1 MANQNET
8 NNETKYR
15 CTQAELYA
23 ICELG
28 WNLLKP
34 IDVQTQVELTYPEY
48 TIAYID
54 GKLIAIEKA
63 ENLPDFQ
70 MRDLPK
76 ETAHILLKQAA
87 LPAIANWRLLA
98 RYITRSLQT
107 NKDLIKPNIEA
118 AGEQYL
124 EAASRENPNWEDAKR
139 LLHDGQKY
147 ITDHAAGL
155 TGFMPVNFPADFDTT
170 RTAFNTQYSTF
181 ITEKATAPVGTT
193 KKINANNAIYDDL
206 ILMTEDIREIVP
218 TVFKDEITFAHLK
231 TVISTPGPAG
241 LKGIIKEETTN
252 IKLTGATCTLIE
264 LEKDVTT
271 DTDGFYDF
279 GNIASGTY
287 TLTISKTGYETL
299 SKEVVIVKG
308 VTSTK
313 NYFLVKTP

>member
-1 MANQNET
+1 MTNQNQI
-8 NNETKYR
+8 NNVAKYH

-34 IDVQTQVELTYPEY
+34 IDVQTKVELTYPEY
-48 TIAYID
+48 TALYITQQ
-54 GKLIAIEKA
+54 LVAIQKA

-70 MRDLPK
+70 MRDLPT

-107 NKDLIKPNIEA
+107 NKELIKPNIEA

-124 EAASRENPNWEDAKR
+124 EAASRENPNWEDTKL

-147 ITDHAAGL
+147 ITDNAAVL
-155 TGFMPVNFPADFDTT
+155 AAFMPVAFPANYDSTKAAFDT
-170 RTAFNTQYSTF
+170 QYTTF
-181 ITEKATAPVGTT
+181 ITAKAISPAGTT
-193 KKINANNAIYDDL
+193 QKINANNAIYDDL

-231 TVISTPGPAG
+231 SIISTPGPAG

-252 IKLTGATCTLIE
+252 LKIAGATCTLVE

-271 DTDGFYDF
+271 DADGFYDF